1 MEVSPTMARLSKKDV
16 VIVGLGAA
24 GGIASYVLAQAGLD
38 VVGIEAGPRLSNK
51 DFLKRLDEI
60 GEDFSIRNSLGGPKF
75 NREVPTWRPNR
86 DTPTSA
92 PIAVG
97 MANCVGG
104 STVHFTA
111 QYWRFLE
118 SDFAIHSETVKRYG
132 TGECCRRARSS
143 GLASGLPRPRALL
156 RQGRVPARGLGSGWG
171 EPIRGTAEAWLS
183 EPAAA
188 AVRTRRADD
197 RAR

>member
-1 MEVSPTMARLSKKDV
+1 MARLSKKDV

-75 NREVPTWRPNR
+75 NREVPTWRPNV

-92 PIAVG
+92 PVAVG
-97 MANCVGG
+97 MAELRGWINGSLHRPVLAVSGERLRDPLRDGQAVREGHAAVGRDR
-104 STVHFTA
+104 
-111 QYWRFLE
+111 QR
-118 SDFAIHSETVKRYG
+118 
-132 TGECCRRARSS
+132 
-143 GLASGLPRPRALL
+143 LATWLPRP
-156 RQGRVPARGLGSGWG
+156 
-171 EPIRGTAEAWLS
+171 
-183 EPAAA
+183 
-188 AVRTRRADD
+188 
-197 RAR
+197 